1 MRLGKPYYIKRA
13 IFMVVV
19 MFPILVVLEYTGN
32 TSTVTTV
39 LLAGITSGVSVVLFP
54 DPEHLK
60 KIEEAEK
67 NEKIDNK

>member
-1 MRLGKPYYIKRA
+1 MAVI
-13 IFMVVV
+13 

-32 TSTVTTV
+32 TSTATTV
-39 LLAGITSGVSVVLFP
+39 ILAGVTAGVSVVIFP

>member
-1 MRLGKPYYIKRA
+1 
-13 IFMVVV
+13 MVVV